1 MEKKHL
7 CAKWDTDF
15 AYDNMLDKVQR
26 MILDPIEREKEYFLS
41 SVEGRIKTALKCYIP
56 QPINGEPTKNKMRWR
71 GIYVVYPSD
80 MINVDVNNPL
90 LITGMENPKMM
101 CSFTYP
107 VLIGKPSRSGKRKAF
122 LIDLGDSGFY
132 NAEYIKEDMYKHA
145 TEVES
150 ILGLINK
157 K

>member
-1 MEKKHL
+1 M

-15 AYDNMLDKVQR
+15 VYDNMLDKVQR
-26 MILDPIEREKEYFLS
+26 MILNPIEREKEYFLS
-41 SVEGRIKTALKCYIP
+41 SVEGRIKTALTCYIP
-56 QPINGEPTKNKMRWR
+56 KPIDGEPTINKMRWR
-71 GIYVVYPSD
+71 GIYIVHPSD
-80 MINVDVNNPL
+80 MINIDVNYPTSN
-90 LITGMENPKMM
+90 TRMENPKMM

-122 LIDLGDSGFY
+122 LNDLGNSEFY
-132 NAEYIKEDMYKHA
+132 NAEYIKEDMYKHVA
-145 TEVES
+145 EVES